1 MGEYAFVIVD
11 TSNARSL
18 LIARSSDRAPEM
30 WWGTA
35 SGGALLVALSADALS
50 GLCDGAMPFPA
61 SSYFAASSADGPAGS
76 ALSQLVAFRKPILH
90 RGVHTAAT
98 VNSTGALCGM
108 GYYTQ
113 SGTML
118 SAMAM

>member
-35 SGGALLVALSADALS
+35 VSGALLVALSADALS
-50 GLCDGAMPFPA
+50 ELCDGAMPFPA
-61 SSYFAASSADGPAGS
+61 SSYFAASSADGPGS
-76 ALSQLVAFRKPILH
+76 PSTLVAFRKPMLH